1 MYIENDTIHFK
12 SDEPYYIKEKSGIKK
27 NTVRYIPINEI
38 AEKIIPVGMHNI
50 INICITNSMT
60 KESFTRKLTDIS
72 TMNIKT
78 GISIVFYI
86 FSWA

>member
-1 MYIENDTIHFK
+1 MYIENNTIHFK
-12 SDEPYYIKEKSGIKK
+12 SNELNYAKELSGIKN
-27 NTVRYIPINEI
+27 NTVRYIPINEVI
-38 AEKIIPVGMHNI
+38 EKIMPIGMHNI

-60 KESFTRKLTDIS
+60 KESFTRTLTDIS

-78 GISIVFYI
+78 GTSIVFYI